1 LTEVHGAILNA
12 SPWVRRFA
20 LTIRKQGVVLD
31 LACGAGRHAA
41 LLASLG
47 HTVLAVD
54 QDISAIELLKSDS
67 IQTQQL
73 DLEGPKWPLLDQR
86 FSAIVVTNYLYRP
99 FLDELP
105 KMLTEDGVLIYETFA
120 SGNAEFGKPSNPDF
134 LLKPG
139 ELLAL
144 AGRASLRV
152 IAYEDIYLDQP
163 KPAMVQR
170 ICAVKG
176 HLKGCIPLQFGR

>member
-1 LTEVHGAILNA
+1 MSMHSAIADA
-12 SPWVRRFA
+12 SPWVKRFA
-20 LTIRKQGVVLD
+20 SIIPKEGVVLD
-31 LACGAGRHAA
+31 LACGAGRHSA
-41 LLASLG
+41 LLASEG

-54 QDISAIELLKSDS
+54 RDISALGSLKDVL
-67 IQTQQL
+67 IQTQEL
-73 DLEGPKWPLLDQR
+73 DLEGVAWPLLGRQ
-86 FSAIVVTNYLYRP
+86 FSGIVVTNYLYRP

-105 KMLTEDGVLIYETFA
+105 KMLCEGGVLIYETFA
-120 SGNAEFGKPSNPDF
+120 DGNAQFGKPSNPNF

-144 AGRASLRV
+144 AERSGLKV

-176 HLKGCIPLQFGR
+176 HLKGCIPLQFGG

>member
-1 LTEVHGAILNA
+1 MHGVIADA

-20 LTIRKQGVVLD
+20 DAIPKNGLVLD
-31 LACGAGRHAA
+31 LACGAGRHTA

-47 HTVLAVD
+47 HQVLSVD
-54 QDISAIELLKSDS
+54 QDISMVESLKDGSV
-67 IQTQQL
+67 QTLEL
-73 DLEGPKWPLLDQR
+73 DLEGSDWPLLNQE

-105 KMLTEDGVLIYETFA
+105 KILTEDGVLIYETFA
-120 SGNAEFGKPSNPDF
+120 EGNAEFGKPSNPNF
-134 LLKPG
+134 LLKSG

-144 AGRASLRV
+144 AQRSGLKV
-152 IAYEDIYLDQP
+152 IAYEDIYLDHP

-176 HLKGCIPLQFGR
+176 HLKGCVPLQFGG

>member
-1 LTEVHGAILNA
+1 MHAEIADA

-20 LTIRKQGVVLD
+20 PAISQGGRVLD

-47 HTVLAVD
+47 HTILAVD
-54 QDISAIELLKSDS
+54 RDISGVELLQGTSF
-67 IQTQQL
+67 QTQEL
-73 DLEGPKWPLLDQR
+73 DLEGSDWPLLGQL
-86 FSAIVVTNYLYRP
+86 FSGIVVTNYLYRP

-105 KMLTEDGVLIYETFA
+105 KMLADGGVLIYETFA
-120 SGNAEFGKPSNPDF
+120 NGNAQFGKPSNPNF
-134 LLKPG
+134 LLKTG

-144 AGRASLRV
+144 AERSGLKV

-176 HLKGCIPLQFGR
+176 RLKGCIPLQFGG

>member
-1 LTEVHGAILNA
+1 MHDAIADA

-20 LTIRKQGVVLD
+20 PTIPKKGVVLD
-31 LACGAGRHAA
+31 LACGAGRHSA

-47 HTVLAVD
+47 LTVLAVD
-54 QDISAIELLKSDS
+54 RDISALKLLNTAP
-67 IQTQQL
+67 IQAQEF
-73 DLEGPKWPLLDQR
+73 DLEGSDWPLLGKQ
-86 FSAIVVTNYLYRP
+86 FSGIVVTNYLYRP

-105 KMLTEDGVLIYETFA
+105 KMLCENGVLIYETFA
-120 SGNAEFGKPSNPDF
+120 DGNAQFGKPSNPNF

-144 AGRASLRV
+144 AQRSGLKV

-176 HLKGCIPLQFGR
+176 HLKGCIPLQFVG

>member
-1 LTEVHGAILNA
+1 MHGVIVNA
-12 SPWVRRFA
+12 SPWVRHFA
-20 LTIRKQGVVLD
+20 LAIPKQGLVLD
-31 LACGAGRHAA
+31 LACGAGRHAS

-54 QDISAIELLKSDS
+54 RDISAIDLLKSDS
-67 IQTQQL
+67 IQIQKL
-73 DLEGPKWPLLDQR
+73 DLEGSDWPLLDQQ

-105 KMLTEDGVLIYETFA
+105 KMLTEGGVLIYETFA
-120 SGNAEFGKPSNPDF
+120 DGNAEFGKPSNPDF

-144 AGRASLRV
+144 AGRASLKV

-176 HLKGCIPLQFGR
+176 HLKRCIPLQFGG

>member
-1 LTEVHGAILNA
+1 MHGVIVNA
-12 SPWVRRFA
+12 SPWVRHFA
-20 LTIRKQGVVLD
+20 PAIPKQGLVLD
-31 LACGAGRHAA
+31 LACGAGRHSL

-54 QDISAIELLKSDS
+54 QDISAIEPLKSDS
-67 IQTQQL
+67 IQTQKL
-73 DLEGPKWPLLDQR
+73 YLEGSEWPLLNQQ

-105 KMLTEDGVLIYETFA
+105 KMLTEGGVLIYETFA
-120 SGNAEFGKPSNPDF
+120 DGNAEFGKPSNPNF

-144 AGRASLRV
+144 AGRAGLRV

-176 HLKGCIPLQFGR
+176 HLKGCIPLQFGG

>member
-1 LTEVHGAILNA
+1 MHDAIAEA

-20 LTIRKQGVVLD
+20 SVIPAGGIVLD
-31 LACGAGRHAA
+31 LASGSGRHSA

-54 QDISAIELLKSDS
+54 RDISALEPLKNVH
-67 IQTQQL
+67 IQTQEL
-73 DLEGPKWPLLDQR
+73 DLEGSDWPLLGKQ
-86 FSAIVVTNYLYRP
+86 FSGIVVTNYLYRP

-105 KMLTEDGVLIYETFA
+105 KMLCEDGVFIYETFA
-120 SGNAEFGKPSNPDF
+120 DGNAQFGKPSNPNF

-144 AGRASLRV
+144 AERSGLKV

-176 HLKGCIPLQFGR
+176 HLKGCIPLQFGG

>member
-1 LTEVHGAILNA
+1 
-12 SPWVRRFA
+12 
-20 LTIRKQGVVLD
+20 
-31 LACGAGRHAA
+31 
-41 LLASLG
+41 
-47 HTVLAVD
+47 LAVD
-54 QDISAIELLKSDS
+54 RDISAIELLKSDL
-67 IQTQQL
+67 IQTQKL
-73 DLEGPKWPLLDQR
+73 DLEGSDWPLLDQL

-105 KMLTEDGVLIYETFA
+105 KMLTEGGVLIYETFA
-120 SGNAEFGKPSNPDF
+120 DGNAEFGKPSNPDF

-144 AGRASLRV
+144 AGRASLKV

-176 HLKGCIPLQFGR
+176 HLKRCIPLQFGG

>member
-1 LTEVHGAILNA
+1 MHGVIADA

-20 LTIRKQGVVLD
+20 DAIPKNGLVLD
-31 LACGAGRHAA
+31 LACGAGRHTA

-47 HTVLAVD
+47 HQVLSVD
-54 QDISAIELLKSDS
+54 QDISMVESLKDESV
-67 IQTQQL
+67 QTLEL
-73 DLEGPKWPLLDQR
+73 DLEGSDWPLLNQE

-105 KMLTEDGVLIYETFA
+105 KILTEDGVLIYETFA
-120 SGNAEFGKPSNPDF
+120 EGNAEFGKPSNPNF
-134 LLKPG
+134 LLKSG

-144 AGRASLRV
+144 AQRSGLKV
-152 IAYEDIYLDQP
+152 IAYEDIYLDHP

-176 HLKGCIPLQFGR
+176 HLKGYVPLQFGG

>member
-1 LTEVHGAILNA
+1 MHGVIADA

-20 LTIRKQGVVLD
+20 DAIPKNGLVLD
-31 LACGAGRHAA
+31 LACGAGRHTA

-47 HTVLAVD
+47 HQVLSVD
-54 QDISAIELLKSDS
+54 QDISMVESLNSES
-67 IQTQQL
+67 VQTLEL
-73 DLEGPKWPLLDQR
+73 DLEGSDWPLLNQQ

-105 KMLTEDGVLIYETFA
+105 KILTEDGVLIYETFA
-120 SGNAEFGKPSNPDF
+120 EGNAKFGKPSNPNF
-134 LLKPG
+134 LLKSG

-144 AGRASLRV
+144 AQRSGLKV
-152 IAYEDIYLDQP
+152 IAYEDIYLDHP

-176 HLKGCIPLQFGR
+176 HLKGCIPLQFGG

>member
-1 LTEVHGAILNA
+1 MHDVIVNA
-12 SPWVRRFA
+12 SPWVRHFA
-20 LTIRKQGVVLD
+20 LAIPSQGLVLD

-41 LLASLG
+41 LLLSLG

-54 QDISAIELLKSDS
+54 RDISAIELLKSDS
-67 IQTQQL
+67 IQTQKL
-73 DLEGPKWPLLDQR
+73 DLEGSEWPLLGQQ

-105 KMLTEDGVLIYETFA
+105 KMLTEGGVLIYETFA
-120 SGNAEFGKPSNPDF
+120 DGNAEFGKPSNPNF
-134 LLKPG
+134 LLKSG

-144 AGRASLRV
+144 AGRASLKV

-176 HLKGCIPLQFGR
+176 HLKRCIPLQFGG

>member
-1 LTEVHGAILNA
+1 MAI
-12 SPWVRRFA
+12 S
-20 LTIRKQGVVLD
+20 KQGLVLD

-41 LLASLG
+41 LLAALG
-47 HTVLAVD
+47 HAVLAVD
-54 QDISAIELLKSDS
+54 QDTSAIELLKSDS
-67 IQTQQL
+67 IQIQKL
-73 DLEGPKWPLLDQR
+73 DLEGLEWPLVNQQ

-105 KMLTEDGVLIYETFA
+105 KMLAEGGVLIYETFA
-120 SGNAEFGKPSNPDF
+120 DGNAEFGKPSNPDF

-176 HLKGCIPLQFGR
+176 HLKGCIPLQFGG

>member
-1 LTEVHGAILNA
+1 MHDAIADA

-20 LTIRKQGVVLD
+20 SVIPKDGVILD
-31 LACGAGRHAA
+31 LACGAGRHSA
-41 LLASLG
+41 LLVSLG

-54 QDISAIELLKSDS
+54 RDISALGSLKGRS
-67 IQTQQL
+67 IQTQEL
-73 DLEGPKWPLLDQR
+73 DLEGSNWPLLGKQ
-86 FSAIVVTNYLYRP
+86 FSGIVVTNYLYRP

-105 KMLTEDGVLIYETFA
+105 KMLCEDGVLIYETFA
-120 SGNAEFGKPSNPDF
+120 DGNAQFGKPSNPNF
-134 LLKPG
+134 LLKTG

-144 AGRASLRV
+144 AQRSGLKV
-152 IAYEDIYLDQP
+152 IAYEDIYLDQA

-176 HLKGCIPLQFGR
+176 HLKGCIPLQFGG

>member
-1 LTEVHGAILNA
+1 MHGVIADA

-20 LTIRKQGVVLD
+20 DAIPKNGLVLD
-31 LACGAGRHAA
+31 LACGAGRHTA

-47 HTVLAVD
+47 HQVLSVD
-54 QDISAIELLKSDS
+54 QDISMVESLNSES
-67 IQTQQL
+67 VQTLEL
-73 DLEGPKWPLLDQR
+73 DLEGSDWPLVHQE

-105 KMLTEDGVLIYETFA
+105 KILTEDGVLIYETFA
-120 SGNAEFGKPSNPDF
+120 EGNAEFGKPSNPNF
-134 LLKPG
+134 LLKSG

-144 AGRASLRV
+144 AQRSGLKV
-152 IAYEDIYLDQP
+152 IAYEDIYLDHP

-176 HLKGCIPLQFGR
+176 HLKGCVPLQFGG